1 MLFRS
6 QGIYLPIEEVNQT
19 ADKTLRIQT
28 LQPDIKNHYLKFNK
42 NHKRLLE
49 QLKYFPMADHDDAPD
64 ALESCRTLATKTKKK
79 IRLLDKRLFGL

>member
-1 MLFRS
+1 M
-6 QGIYLPIEEVNQT
+6 
-19 ADKTLRIQT
+19 
-28 LQPDIKNHYLKFNK
+28 
-42 NHKRLLE
+42 E